1 MSEESGGLST
11 EYRQRVIEEIV
22 YMRSGSV
29 FFLSSTGEV
38 CQICG
43 EVGYVKPSFQQKI
56 HIYVDG
62 LFEFVHGKCREGSC
76 EETSEIL
83 RQQLCRFCEYCRK
96 QFQHTQNDHLF
107 GSGWLCPEC
116 IESVNTEDRQSFE
129 QIIESIRRRRFLE
142 PKSTEELQAL
152 HINMAVHKLEW
163 DTKDPLEE
171 LGLGRIERLRLQA
184 TLEKRLHALFRKL
197 AAFHGIEESLFKSLF
212 TGEVS
217 SEDDESKNV
226 IAKDG
231 DIWTIM
237 FQGNASRLRD
247 MKGMK
252 YIATLLQYPDRNFAA
267 TELVNLAEYQPR
279 ENSRQKQKRT
289 RADALKLGLR
299 ETTTLGDPGE
309 TADPKTLSQL
319 KARLAEIQKEKEE
332 ANELQNWETREELE
346 EEEEKLNQYIR
357 QTFGLGGKSRR
368 SGSHPDKARINVT
381 RAIKRVLDKIRKQDQ
396 ALAAYLKSTIKTG
409 YQVSYTPDLNNP
421 VSWAF
426 NIS

>member
-43 EVGYVKPSFQQKI
+43 EVGYVEPEWGRKI
-56 HIYVDG
+56 HINADG
-62 LFEFVHGKCREGSC
+62 VFEFVHGKCWEGSR
-76 EETSEIL
+76 EEASNVL
-83 RQQLCRFCEYCRK
+83 RQQSYRFCEFCRK
-96 QFQHTQNDHLF
+96 QFEHAKNDHFF
-107 GSGWLCPEC
+107 GSGWICPDC
-116 IESVNTEDRQSFE
+116 LESVNTEDRQDRQSFKKA
-129 QIIESIRRRRFLE
+129 IENIRRRRFLE
-142 PKSTEELQAL
+142 PKSTEELQSL
-152 HINMAVHKLEW
+152 HIDMAVHKLEW
-163 DTKDPLEE
+163 NTRDPLGE
-171 LGLGRIERLRLQA
+171 LRLGRIERMQLQA
-184 TLEKRLHALFRKL
+184 TLGKRLNALLRQL
-197 AAFHGIEESLFKSLF
+197 AAFHGIEESLL

-226 IAKDG
+226 IAKEG
-231 DIWTIM
+231 DIWTIT

-279 ENSRQKQKRT
+279 ESSKQKQKRT
-289 RADALKLGLR
+289 RVDALELGLR
-299 ETTTLGDPGE
+299 ETTNLGDRGE
-309 TADPKTLSQL
+309 AADQKTLSQL
-319 KARLAEIQKEKEE
+319 EGRLAEIQKEKEE

-346 EEEEKLNQYIR
+346 DEEEKLHQYMR
-357 QTFGLGGKSRR
+357 QTLGLWGKSRR
-368 SGSHPDKARINVT
+368 SGSHADKARINVT
-381 RAIKRVLDKIRKQDQ
+381 RAIKRVLDKIRKQDER
-396 ALAAYLKSTIKTG
+396 LAAYLESTIKTG
-409 YQVSYTPDLNNP
+409 YQALYTPDPNNP
-421 VSWAF
+421 VFWTF